1 MAVDLG
7 QELLESGDDEIIE
20 LWYIIG
26 VAALS
31 CQPPDISTAH
41 YHLQHA
47 KEMITTLQEAGVNEF
62 QEQYDLVMQHLSL
75 IDADEVARLD
85 AEGEDE
91 MQCDDD
97 L

>member
-31 CQPPDISTAH
+31 CQPPDIATAY
-41 YHLQHA
+41 YHLEHA
-47 KEMITTLQEAGVNEF
+47 REMIEALHEAGANY
-62 QEQYDLVMQHLSL
+62 QEQLGLVMQHMSL
-75 IDADEVARLD
+75 IDMNELAALEK
-85 AEGEDE
+85 EGEDE
-91 MQCDDD
+91 MAVESNDI
-97 L
+97 